1 MGNNIAKHIFNLAFG
16 QKQHVTLMVASRY
29 LHSKASLL
37 SGKRMVSLLLV
48 FLLSL
53 LDYFTQKGRSR
64 CTRWE
69 PSVSKV
75 ETGRFH
81 GGNRS
86 FPWWEQT
93 RNYVLENLTRGL
105 SPCEVTRL
113 VVSLLLLLVVGVNNA
128 WGQTDYSGTY
138 YIASNGNAAD
148 IAGSSV
154 TYTYDVLTP
163 ESNYYIVPASSPQQP
178 DEKDA
183 YFDGT
188 GETKPFL
195 TTYQTGRPFNDAVWE
210 LTKVTDN
217 EGTFYY
223 VKHAQT
229 GKYVIYDPIFSGG
242 DSRRKSMHLDAT
254 STPGDN
260 GKFVIEEQDGNIAF
274 VPKSMR
280 DADGSS
286 HKYWNIADKNR
297 PCTYGLGSSKY
308 YGGLI
313 GLYKL
318 DSGNKLNINSKFK
331 LEDIILP
338 VIEQQDNNKIA
349 ITCSGCAIYYTTD
362 NTTPNPSDYGE
373 GKSTQLYD
381 GPFDITEP
389 VTTIKAVAVKSMS
402 GGENFDTYSR
412 CVTFTTLFL
421 LGNNHKYLLQSVE
434 NTNFYMI
441 QGDYADPE
449 IRINTSS
456 LARPSMLWYFLNAGI
471 TDGVQYY
478 YMVNNK
484 DGQYACYYKNA
495 SNSDVVCLKEASD
508 FDSSD
513 QFKFSIHQ
521 HASGGY
527 FIKPLNSSNGLNKG
541 NGNNEANSFWL
552 AGASNA
558 TARWNILAQ
567 STVTLPLEDT
577 SFDVSTENNCYYYK
591 IGNAGTTDPVYYIIP
606 PTGTTGNAQ
615 YASTSSIEDDNMV
628 WFFKQAGSDDWLNYF
643 YIVNGQTG
651 KYLYYNGQIPTDEG
665 FDTSQSPERVF
676 TTEYISESGKVED
689 RYQFVIAKTTTD
701 GQYYIVPK
709 FLKYCSNTY
718 YYMLWRDGAKT
729 LRVNLQ
735 RKDASRK
742 WTFGTSTFHCTAPE
756 VTYDDANNQ
765 IEISSPQ
772 GVGIYYTTNG
782 VNDDVIPS
790 SSTHYTQSLEIGST
804 TQIIRAVCARSGDG
818 TDNSNVV
825 KIILNPDITL
835 SDASVTYDGS
845 GHQPTI
851 SSVEYNSTNITS
863 ECTFAKYLDKDG
875 NVVSECVNAGEYKVV
890 ITDAEGGD
898 YYVYGSTT
906 FTINPASLTITPNDG
921 QSKEY
926 GDPDPELTYTSS
938 GLLTGDELTGALS
951 RDEGEVVG
959 GTYYIT
965 QGTLGN
971 PNYTASFTTGKTF
984 TITAKSLGSGSTPA
998 PNITCDVTET
1008 GGTHSIVVKQCGN
1021 DLTLGT
1027 DYTKDDESD
1036 GAKYYDVTV
1045 AGTGNY
1051 TGGFSVR
1058 LAKIQ
1063 LSKLSGSSAPGG
1075 AALFVSDSD
1084 DGNFVVP
1091 DNMTAYIVTGIN
1103 GNTLVTEQLDNI
1115 PDHVPV
1121 LLVSTIDA
1129 NGFLVN
1135 TTTGTAPS
1143 GTNLLEVK
1151 ANDWENIPAAT
1162 IYLLYNGEF
1171 VLNAAGTLPAGKI
1184 YLPKAAIID
1193 GGAPSPA
1200 RLFIMWDEPTGIEN
1214 YQLSTLNS
1222 QLSTGTWYALDGRK
1236 LSGIPTQK
1244 GIYIVNGK
1252 KVIIK

>member
-29 LHSKASLL
+29 LHSKAPLL

-64 CTRWE
+64 CARWE
-69 PSVSKV
+69 PSVSTV

-93 RNYVLENLTRGL
+93 RNNISYLTRGL
-105 SPCEVTRL
+105 SPCEVKRL
-113 VVSLLLLLVVGVNNA
+113 VVSLLLMLVVGVNNA

-138 YIASNGNAAD
+138 YIASNGNAAKID
-148 IAGSSV
+148 GSNV
-154 TYTYDVLTP
+154 AYTYDVLTP
-163 ESNYYIVPASSPQQP
+163 ESNYYIVPASNPQRT
-178 DEKDA
+178 DKKDA
-183 YFDGT
+183 YFDGPD
-188 GETKPFL
+188 ETKPFL
-195 TTYQTGRPFNDAVWE
+195 TTYQTDRPFNDAVWE

-229 GKYVIYDPIFSGG
+229 GKYVIYDPIFSGS
-242 DSRRKSMHLDAT
+242 DSRRKCMHLEKR
-254 STPGDN
+254 STLNDSC
-260 GKFVIEEQDGNIAF
+260 KFVIEEQDANIAF
-274 VPKSMR
+274 VPKIMR
-280 DADGSS
+280 DYDGSS
-286 HKYWNIADKNR
+286 EHKYWNIADKNR
-297 PCTYGLGSSKY
+297 PCTYGLGGNNY

-338 VIEQQDNNKIA
+338 VIEQQDNNKIT
-349 ITCSGCAIYYTTD
+349 ITCSGCAIYYTID

-389 VTTIKAVAVKSMS
+389 VTTIKAVAVKPMS
-402 GGENFDTYSR
+402 GEENFDTYSR

-471 TDGVQYY
+471 IDGVRYY

-484 DGQYACYYKNA
+484 DGQYACFYKNA
-495 SNSDVVCLKEASD
+495 SNNDIVCLKDASD

-513 QFKFSIHQ
+513 QFKFSIQQ

-615 YASTSSIEDDNMV
+615 YASTSSTEDDNMV
-628 WFFKQAGSDDWLNYF
+628 WFFKQAGSDDWLNYY
-643 YIVNGQTG
+643 YIVNAQTG

-665 FDTSQSPERVF
+665 FSTSNNPEKAF

-689 RYQFVIAKTTTD
+689 RYQFVIAKTTTE

-718 YYMLWRDGAKT
+718 YYMLWRDGTKP
-729 LRVNLQ
+729 LRVNLN
-735 RKDASRK
+735 RKDANRK
-742 WTFGTSTFHCTAPE
+742 WTFTSTTYHCTAPE
-756 VTYDDANNQ
+756 VTYDNTIDKVV
-765 IEISSPQ
+765 ISSPQ
-772 GVGIYYTTNG
+772 GVDIYYTTNG
-782 VNDDVIPS
+782 ANNVVIPS
-790 SSTHYTQSLEIGST
+790 SSTHYTLPLEIGST
-804 TQIIRAVCARSGDG
+804 TQIIRAVCARSADG
-818 TDNSNVV
+818 ADNSNVV
-825 KIILNPDITL
+825 KIIFNPTITL

-851 SSVEYNSTNITS
+851 SRVEYNSTDITS
-863 ECTFAKYLDKDG
+863 ECTFAKYLDANG

-890 ITDAEGGD
+890 ITDADGGD
-898 YYVYGSTT
+898 YFVYGSTT
-906 FTINPASLTITPNDG
+906 FTIDPITGLIVTPNAN

-926 GDPDPELTYTSS
+926 GDPDPELTYTCS
-938 GLLTGDELTGALS
+938 GTALLTGDELTGALS
-951 RDEGEVVG
+951 RAEGETVG
-959 GTYYIT
+959 GTYAIN

-971 PNYTASFTTGKTF
+971 TNYDITFTSGITF
-984 TITAKSLGSGSTPA
+984 TITPKSLGSGSTPA

-1027 DYTKDDESD
+1027 DYTKDNEDD

-1051 TGGFSVR
+1051 TGGFNVK

-1075 AALFVSDSD
+1075 AALFVSDSG

-1135 TTTGTAPS
+1135 TTTGTTPS

-1184 YLPKAAIID
+1184 YLPRTS
-1193 GGAPSPA
+1193 GAPS
-1200 RLFIMWDEPTGIEN
+1200 RLFINWDEVTGIEDDSPSIMDHSPFN
-1214 YQLSTLNS
+1214 EV
-1222 QLSTGTWYALDGRK
+1222 WYTLDGRRLNGQPK
-1236 LSGIPTQK
+1236 KK
-1244 GIYIVNGK
+1244 GLYLNNGK
-1252 KVIIK
+1252 KVVIR